1 MDAMK
6 IQQHL
11 ANHGVSRRRFL
22 ECAACGFGSVALQA
36 MLADVASAAHS
47 PLANRTPHFAP
58 RAKRVIF
65 LFMAGGPSQLDLF
78 VPKPRL
84 VGDHGQRVGV
94 TNLPRGIPVGTEK
107 FLTLGP
113 AAEFAPRGQ
122 SGAMISNLLPYL
134 AGVADELCFLHGM
147 QVDNPAHDLATLQFN
162 TGVINEVRPSMGAWT
177 SYGLGTENAN
187 LPSYIS
193 IFAGS
198 DVRDRGSAFLPAAHQ
213 GTAIGTIPKDP
224 KESAIRFLNDP
235 QTTRDAQRRQIDL
248 VQAMN
253 RRLLTR
259 VVEDR
264 VMEGAMDSFELAFR
278 MQAETPRLVD
288 LSGESPAT
296 LKLYGVDEQPTDK
309 NARACLL
316 ARRLCE
322 AGVRFV
328 QVTIGGWD
336 HHGNIRNELPKTCAQ
351 ADRPV
356 AGLIADLKARGLLDD
371 TLVIWSGEFGRTPWS
386 QDLSGTAP
394 IETHG
399 REHQPESFTA
409 FLAGGGVRRGFSFG
423 QTDDFGYQVVE
434 GRVHIHDLHATILHL
449 LGLDHERLTYRH
461 AGRDYRLTD
470 VYGNVVHEIIA

>member
-1 MDAMK
+1 MQTRPGK
-6 IQQHL
+6 HKES
-11 ANHGVSRRRFL
+11 GVNRRHFL
-22 ECAACGFGSVALQA
+22 NCAACGFGGVALQA
-36 MLADVASAAHS
+36 MLADVASAASS
-47 PLANRTPHFAP
+47 PLASRAPHFEP

-65 LFMAGGPSQLDLF
+65 LFMAGGPSQHDLF

-84 VGDHGQRVGV
+84 VREHGQRVGV

-122 SGAMISNLLPYL
+122 SGAMISNLLPRL
-134 AGVADELCFLHGM
+134 AEVADELCFLHGM

-162 TGVINEVRPSMGAWT
+162 TGVITELRPSMGAWV

-193 IFAGS
+193 IFPGS

-213 GTAIGTIPKDP
+213 GTVIGNIPKDS

-235 QTTRDAQRRQIDL
+235 QAAPEQQRRQIDF

-253 RRLLTR
+253 RRLLNR
-259 VVEDR
+259 VAEDR
-264 VMEGAMDSFELAFR
+264 AMEGVIDSFELAFR
-278 MQAETPRLVD
+278 MQAETPKLVD
-288 LSGESPAT
+288 LSGETAET
-296 LKLYGVDEQPTDK
+296 LKLYGVGEPTTDK
-309 NARACLL
+309 NGRACLL

-336 HHGNIRNELPKTCAQ
+336 HHGNIRGELPKTCAQ
-351 ADRPV
+351 ADQPV

-371 TLVIWSGEFGRTPWS
+371 TLVVWSGEFGRTPWS

-399 REHQPESFTA
+399 REHQPESFTS
-409 FLAGGGVRRGFSFG
+409 FLAGGGVRRGFSHG
-423 QTDDFGYQVVE
+423 QTDEFGYQVVE

-461 AGRDYRLTD
+461 VGRDYRLTD
-470 VYGNVVHEIIA
+470 VHGTVVREILA

>member
-1 MDAMK
+1 M
-6 IQQHL
+6 QTL
-11 ANHGVSRRRFL
+11 LSVTANSEWSRRQFL
-22 ECAACGFGSVALQA
+22 ECAACGFGGVALQA
-36 MLADVASAAHS
+36 MLADVAHAATS
-47 PLANRTPHFAP
+47 PLAGREPHFAP

-65 LFMAGGPSQLDLF
+65 LFMSGGPSQLDLF

-84 VGDHGQRVGV
+84 VRDHGQRVGV

-113 AAEFAPRGQ
+113 ATEITPRGQ
-122 SGAMISNLLPYL
+122 SGAMISGLLPQL

-162 TGVINEVRPSMGAWT
+162 TGVINEVRPAMGAWI

-198 DVRDRGSAFLPAAHQ
+198 DVRAHGSAFLPAAHQ
-213 GTAIGTIPKDP
+213 GTVIGNIPKDA
-224 KESAIRFLNDP
+224 KESAIRYLNDP
-235 QTTRDAQRRQIDL
+235 QTSPAAQRRQIDL
-248 VQAMN
+248 VQKMN
-253 RRLLTR
+253 RRLLEQ

-264 VMEGAMDSFELAFR
+264 VMEGVIDSFELAFR

-288 LSGESPAT
+288 LSGETEAT
-296 LKLYGVDEQPTDK
+296 LKLYGVGESPTDR
-309 NARACLL
+309 NGRACLL

-322 AGVRFV
+322 SGVRFV
-328 QVTIGGWD
+328 QVSIGGWD
-336 HHGNIRNELPKTCAQ
+336 HHGNIRGALPNTCAE

-356 AGLIADLKARGLLDD
+356 AGLIADLKARGLLED
-371 TLVIWSGEFGRTPWS
+371 TLVVWSGEFGRTPWS

-409 FLAGGGVRRGFSFG
+409 FLAGGGVKRGFSYG
-423 QTDDFGYQVVE
+423 QTDEFGFQVVE
-434 GRVHIHDLHATILHL
+434 GRVHIHDLHATMLHL
-449 LGLDHERLTYRH
+449 LGLDHERLTHRH

-470 VYGNVVHEIIA
+470 VYGNVVQEILA

>member
-1 MDAMK
+1 MNSDHPITDSYA
-6 IQQHL
+6 L
-11 ANHGVSRRRFL
+11 NRRRFL

-36 MLADVASAAHS
+36 MLADVARAAES
-47 PLANRTPHFAP
+47 PLAGRAPHVTP

-65 LFMAGGPSQLDLF
+65 LFMSGGPSQHDLF

-84 VGDHGQRVGV
+84 VRDHGQRVGV

-113 AAEFAPRGQ
+113 AAEFAPRGE
-122 SGAMISNLLPYL
+122 SGAMISNLLPHL
-134 AGVADELCFLHGM
+134 AGVADELCFLHGL
-147 QVDNPAHDLATLQFN
+147 QVDNPAHDLAILQFN
-162 TGVINEVRPSMGAWT
+162 TGVINEVRPSMGAWV

-193 IFAGS
+193 IHAGS
-198 DVRDRGSAFLPAAHQ
+198 DVRAHGSGFLPAAHQ
-213 GTAIGTIPKDP
+213 GTVIGNIPKDP
-224 KESAIRFLNDP
+224 RESAIRYLNNSQATP
-235 QTTRDAQRRQIDL
+235 EAQRREIDF
-248 VQAMN
+248 VQKIN
-253 RRLLTR
+253 RRLLNR
-259 VVEDR
+259 VADDR
-264 VMEGAMDSFELAFR
+264 VMEGVMDSFELAFR

-296 LKLYGVDEQPTDK
+296 LKLYGVGEKTTDK

-328 QVTIGGWD
+328 QVSIGGWD
-336 HHGNIRNELPKTCAQ
+336 HHGNIRDALPKTCAE
-351 ADRPV
+351 ADQPV
-356 AGLIADLKARGLLDD
+356 AALISDLKTRGLLED
-371 TLVIWSGEFGRTPWS
+371 TLVVWSGEFGRTPWS

-399 REHQPESFTA
+399 REHQPESFTG
-409 FLAGGGVRRGFSFG
+409 FLAGGGVRRGFSYG
-423 QTDDFGYQVVE
+423 VTDEFGYQVVE

-470 VYGNVVHEIIA
+470 VHGDVVQEILA

>member
-1 MDAMK
+1 MTTNQPFTDSYG
-6 IQQHL
+6 L
-11 ANHGVSRRRFL
+11 NRRRFL

-36 MLADVASAAHS
+36 MLADVARAAES
-47 PLANRTPHFAP
+47 PLAGRAPHFAP

-65 LFMAGGPSQLDLF
+65 LFMSGGPSQHDLF

-84 VGDHGQRVGV
+84 VRDHGKRVGV

-113 AAEFAPRGQ
+113 AAEFAPRGH
-122 SGAMISNLLPYL
+122 SGAMISSLLPHL

-147 QVDNPAHDLATLQFN
+147 QVDNPAHDLAILQFN
-162 TGVINEVRPSMGAWT
+162 TGVINEVRPSMGAWV
-177 SYGLGTENAN
+177 SYGLGTENSN

-193 IFAGS
+193 IHAGS
-198 DVRDRGSAFLPAAHQ
+198 DVRAHGSAFLPAAHQ
-213 GTAIGTIPKDP
+213 GTVIGNIPKDQ
-224 KESAIRFLNDP
+224 KESAIRYLNNP
-235 QTTRDAQRRQIDL
+235 QATPEAQRREIDF
-248 VQAMN
+248 VQKIN

-264 VMEGAMDSFELAFR
+264 VMEGMMDSFELAFR

-296 LKLYGVDEQPTDK
+296 LKLYGIGEKTTDK
-309 NARACLL
+309 NGRACLL

-322 AGVRFV
+322 AGVRFI
-328 QVTIGGWD
+328 QVSIGGWD
-336 HHGNIRNELPKTCAQ
+336 HHGNIRDALPKTCAE
-351 ADRPV
+351 ADQPV
-356 AGLIADLKARGLLDD
+356 AALIGDLKTRGLLDD
-371 TLVIWSGEFGRTPWS
+371 TLVVWSGEFGRTPWS

-409 FLAGGGVRRGFSFG
+409 FLAGGGVRRGFSHG
-423 QTDDFGYQVVE
+423 VTDEFGYQVVE

-449 LGLDHERLTYRH
+449 LGLDHERLTWRH

-470 VYGNVVHEIIA
+470 VHGDIVQEILA